1 MSNRNDFR
9 EIWLRMERA
18 ERDALAD
25 RVGSTY
31 AYLQRLSGGFKMP
44 SLRFAQR
51 LKVALP
57 RMTMDG
63 FERAAAGAGKRTAD
77 GSFKAAFSDGAAA
90 AKKRAR
96 R

>member
-18 ERDALAD
+18 DRVALAEK
-25 RVGSTY
+25 VGSSY
-31 AYLQRLSGGFKMP
+31 GYLQRLSGGFKMP

-63 FERAAAGAGKRTAD
+63 FERAAEGAGKRTAD
-77 GSFKAAFSDGAAA
+77 GAYKAAFKQA
-90 AKKRAR
+90 AR